1 MYGMGECGRIGLPC
15 RAGAAIDDVHVMT
28 DKLGL
33 IRRPVRDSGSAVRIN
48 VYTTLD
54 PSTPKLMLNVESDD
68 YAEWSEHDCGCLL
81 GRLGLRLHLHTIRS
95 HEKLT
100 SEGLNFLG
108 HDIIRLVEDVLPRQF
123 GGAG

>member
-15 RAGAAIDDVHVMT
+15 GKGEASDDVHVMT
-28 DKLGL
+28 DKLGV
-33 IRRPVRDSGSAVRIN
+33 IRRPVENPGSLVHIN
-48 VYTTLD
+48 VFTTLD

-68 YAEWSEHDCGCLL
+68 YAEWVERDCGCLL
-81 GRLGLRLHLHTIRS
+81 GTLGLRRHMHTIRS

-108 HDIIRLVEDVLPRQF
+108 HDLIRLVEEDRP
-123 GGAG
+123 G